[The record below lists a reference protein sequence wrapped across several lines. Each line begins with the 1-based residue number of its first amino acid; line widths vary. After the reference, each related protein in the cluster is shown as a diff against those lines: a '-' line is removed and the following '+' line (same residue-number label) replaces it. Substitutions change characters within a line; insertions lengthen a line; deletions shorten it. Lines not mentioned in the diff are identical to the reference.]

1 MSTKKDR
8 EKRREERI
16 AAESQAKTGDQRTR
30 LLQIAAGTVFV
41 VIIAVVVVIV
51 IAGSGGSSGGDASNV
66 KEVAQ
71 VDSLVGKSPQSK
83 LTLGKSSAPVELFEY
98 GDLQCPVC
106 KAYSEEILPQVIEE
120 KVDSGKATI
129 TFRNFLIIGEQSLPA
144 GAGAIAAG
152 EQGRGWNFIETFYRN
167 QGDENSGYVTE
178 EFLESIA
185 KAAGVKN
192 MAQWNKDRKSKAIL
206 EQAEATS
213 TEASS
218 KYGFT
223 GTPSFAIKGPKSNG
237 IELLSANETSSPEAL
252 EEKIEEVS

>member
-8 EKRREERI
+8 EQRREERI
-16 AAESQAKTGDQRTR
+16 AAEQEANSGDQRTR

-51 IAGSGGSSGGDASNV
+51 VAGSGGSSGGDASNI

-98 GDLQCPVC
+98 GDLQCPFC
-106 KAYSEEILPQVIEE
+106 KAYSEEVLPQVIEE
-120 KVDSGKATI
+120 KVDSGKANI
-129 TFRNFLIIGEQSLPA
+129 TFRNYLIIGEQSLPA

-167 QGDENSGYVTE
+167 QGEENSGYVTE
-178 EFLESIA
+178 AFLESIA

-192 MAQWNKDRKSKAIL
+192 MARWNEERKSKKLLA
-206 EQAEATS
+206 QAEATT

-218 KYGFT
+218 KLGFT
-223 GTPSFAIKGPKSNG
+223 GTPSFAIKGPKSKG
-237 IELLSANETSSPEAL
+237 LELLSSNEASNSETI

>member
-8 EKRREERI
+8 EKRRDERI
-16 AAESQAKTGDQRTR
+16 AAENAAKSGDQRTR

-51 IAGSGGSSGGDASNV
+51 IASSGGGSGGDATNV
-66 KEVAQ
+66 KEVSE
-71 VDSLVGKSPQSK
+71 VDSLVSKVPQTK
-83 LTLGKSSAPVELFEY
+83 LVLGDTKAPVELIEY

-106 KAYSEEILPQVIEE
+106 KEYSEEILPQVIEGL
-120 KVDSGKATI
+120 VDEGKAKL

-144 GAGAIAAG
+144 GAAAIAAG

-167 QGDENSGYVTE
+167 QGKENSGYVTD
-178 EFLESIA
+178 EFLEAIA
-185 KAAGVKN
+185 KAAGVKDI
-192 MAQWNKDRKSKAIL
+192 ARWNKERNSAKVKK
-206 EQAEATS
+206 EAEATS
-213 TEASS
+213 EEAGN
-218 KYGFT
+218 KLGFT

-237 IELLSANETSSPEAL
+237 LELLGTPESPEAI

>member
-8 EKRREERI
+8 EKRRDERI
-16 AAESQAKTGDQRTR
+16 AAESEAKSGDQRTR

-41 VIIAVVVVIV
+41 VIIAVVVIIV
-51 IAGSGGSSGGDASNV
+51 VAGGSSSSGGDASNI

-83 LTLGKSSAPVELFEY
+83 LTLGKTSAPVKLYEY
-98 GDLQCPVC
+98 GDLQCPYC

-120 KVDSGKATI
+120 KVDNGEASI
-129 TFRNFLIIGEQSLPA
+129 TFRNYLIIGEQSLPA

-167 QGDENSGYVTE
+167 QGEENSGYATD
-178 EFLESIA
+178 EFIESIA
-185 KAAGVKN
+185 KAAGVKDL
-192 MAQWNKDRKSKAIL
+192 AKWNEERKSKKVLA
-206 EQAEATS
+206 EAEATT

-218 KYGFT
+218 KLGFT
-223 GTPSFAIKGPKSNG
+223 GTPSFAIQGPKSKG
-237 IELLSANETSSPEAL
+237 LELLSQSESGSSGSI